1 MEILFRI
8 TLFIAGAINLLPFIL
23 AFLPQKISKS
33 YGIVVPDVNYE
44 LLLRHRAVLFG
55 IVGGLMIYS
64 AITKKIYAIS
74 VSIGLISMVSFVI
87 LYFLLNG
94 INKELEKVMKADV
107 VAIILLLTGFLLY
120 KFKS

>member
-33 YGIVVPDVNYE
+33 YGIAVPDVNYE